1 MQSHKLGSLILA
13 AIILVAFAGP
23 LFGHASV
30 NPRTSEA
37 GVHHKIFYV
46 RAQVEKEIPVVELGF
61 EVSQEWRDNGGDVNS
76 FQDIPGYELH
86 VDFDENGKV
95 ERFYWTGTR
104 AVVET
109 FQMINVSMKVPEEP
123 GLYPFKSWQ
132 KYSDGSVVW
141 WNEPGA
147 KGCKILSGCDRGS
160 TAHPDGRGV
169 SGKRNRDC
177 PSGIGNFS
185 TGLQEWPQ
193 ESCLIRQTLFCCV
206 GAHRLDCLKSR
217 LTQVSYVGADTVALS
232 SDWGGYPVNIKGI
245 ENAGEY
251 QNIAQA
257 LLKRGYSDG
266 DVAKIM
272 GENLLRVFDEVVRTA
287 RN

>member
-13 AIILVAFAGP
+13 SIILVAFAGP

-46 RAQVEKEIPVVELGF
+46 RAPVEKEIPVVELGF

-109 FQMINVSMKVPEEP
+109 FQMINVSMNVPEEP

-132 KYSDGSVVW
+132 KYSDGSVGW
-141 WNEPGA
+141 WNEPRGEGVQNPYPA
-147 KGCKILSGCDRGS
+147 VTVEAPPIL
-160 TAHPDGRGV
+160 TAGV
-169 SGKRNRDC
+169 
-177 PSGIGNFS
+177 F
-185 TGLQEWPQ
+185 
-193 ESCLIRQTLFCCV
+193 
-206 GAHRLDCLKSR
+206 
-217 LTQVSYVGADTVALS
+217 QVSATAIALVALGIS
-232 SDWGGYPVNIKGI
+232 LLAFRNGRKNPV
-245 ENAGEY
+245 
-251 QNIAQA
+251 
-257 LLKRGYSDG
+257 
-266 DVAKIM
+266 
-272 GENLLRVFDEVVRTA
+272 
-287 RN
+287 

>member
-1 MQSHKLGSLILA
+1 MQNHKLGSLILA
-13 AIILVAFAGP
+13 SIILVAFAGP

-46 RAQVEKEIPVVELGF
+46 RAPVEKEIPVVELGF

-109 FQMINVSMKVPEEP
+109 FQMINVSMNVPEEP

-132 KYSDGSVVW
+132 KYTDGSVVW
-141 WNEPGA
+141 WNEPRGEGVA
-147 KGCKILSGCDRGS
+147 NPYPAVTVEASPILTAGVVQISG
-160 TAHPDGRGV
+160 TA
-169 SGKRNRDC
+169 
-177 PSGIGNFS
+177 I
-185 TGLQEWPQ
+185 
-193 ESCLIRQTLFCCV
+193 
-206 GAHRLDCLKSR
+206 
-217 LTQVSYVGADTVALS
+217 
-232 SDWGGYPVNIKGI
+232 
-245 ENAGEY
+245 
-251 QNIAQA
+251 A
-257 LLKRGYSDG
+257 LLALGIS
-266 DVAKIM
+266 
-272 GENLLRVFDEVVRTA
+272 LLALKNGRKNPV
-287 RN
+287 

>member
-13 AIILVAFAGP
+13 SIILVAFAGP

-46 RAQVEKEIPVVELGF
+46 RAPVEKEIPVVELGF

-141 WNEPGA
+141 WNEPRGEGVQNPYPA
-147 KGCKILSGCDRGS
+147 VTVEAPPIL
-160 TAHPDGRGV
+160 TAV
-169 SGKRNRDC
+169 V
-177 PSGIGNFS
+177 F
-185 TGLQEWPQ
+185 
-193 ESCLIRQTLFCCV
+193 
-206 GAHRLDCLKSR
+206 
-217 LTQVSYVGADTVALS
+217 QVSATAIALVALGIS
-232 SDWGGYPVNIKGI
+232 LLAFRNGRKNPV
-245 ENAGEY
+245 
-251 QNIAQA
+251 
-257 LLKRGYSDG
+257 
-266 DVAKIM
+266 
-272 GENLLRVFDEVVRTA
+272 
-287 RN
+287 

>member
-13 AIILVAFAGP
+13 SIILVAFAGP

-46 RAQVEKEIPVVELGF
+46 RAPVEKEIPVVELGF

-141 WNEPGA
+141 WNEPRGEGVQNPYPA
-147 KGCKILSGCDRGS
+147 VTVEAPPIL
-160 TAHPDGRGV
+160 TAGV
-169 SGKRNRDC
+169 
-177 PSGIGNFS
+177 F
-185 TGLQEWPQ
+185 
-193 ESCLIRQTLFCCV
+193 
-206 GAHRLDCLKSR
+206 
-217 LTQVSYVGADTVALS
+217 QVSATAIALVALGIS
-232 SDWGGYPVNIKGI
+232 LLAFRNGRKNPV
-245 ENAGEY
+245 
-251 QNIAQA
+251 
-257 LLKRGYSDG
+257 
-266 DVAKIM
+266 
-272 GENLLRVFDEVVRTA
+272 
-287 RN
+287 

>member
-13 AIILVAFAGP
+13 SIILVAFAGP

-46 RAQVEKEIPVVELGF
+46 RAPVEKEIPVVELGF

-141 WNEPGA
+141 WNEPRGEGVQNPYPSVTVEA
-147 KGCKILSGCDRGS
+147 PPIL
-160 TAHPDGRGV
+160 TAGV
-169 SGKRNRDC
+169 
-177 PSGIGNFS
+177 F
-185 TGLQEWPQ
+185 
-193 ESCLIRQTLFCCV
+193 
-206 GAHRLDCLKSR
+206 
-217 LTQVSYVGADTVALS
+217 QVSATAIALVALGIS
-232 SDWGGYPVNIKGI
+232 LLAFRNGRKNPV
-245 ENAGEY
+245 
-251 QNIAQA
+251 
-257 LLKRGYSDG
+257 
-266 DVAKIM
+266 
-272 GENLLRVFDEVVRTA
+272 
-287 RN
+287 